1 MADALRTLV
10 RLRQGAVSEAKRL
23 LASCLD
29 AETRARNAAAH
40 AERRITLEAE
50 AACRIE
56 AGDAAVESFAA
67 WLPAGR
73 QAVEEARRAEQAGRA
88 ETERA
93 RAAMVLARTA
103 AEAAEK
109 LLAKREAEL
118 AAEAQRKAQLALD
131 ELARGR
137 PRK

>member
-10 RLRQGAVSEAKRL
+10 RLRQGTVGEAKRL
-23 LASCLD
+23 LATCLE
-29 AETRARNAAAH
+29 AETRARNAAAE
-40 AERRITLEAE
+40 AERRIAREAE
-50 AACRIE
+50 AACRLE

-67 WLPAGR
+67 WLPVGR
-73 QAVEEARRAEQAGRA
+73 HAVEAARRAEEASRSD
-88 ETERA
+88 TERA
-93 RAAMVLARTA
+93 RAAMVLARTG

-137 PRK
+137 PRR